1 VSLVSLP
8 LNFNPL
14 KPFSVTSAD
23 EFVLQLL
30 IDKGAVDS
38 SAVDDARTRF
48 RESDSEDEEDTA
60 VLKLLVASHLIAP
73 MRVAEVLAEEFNM
86 DVVDLSDV
94 RVSSTA
100 LEVVPYELA
109 NRYKVLPLEVDESE
123 LELAVA
129 DPLDMDAI
137 DSISHVI
144 QRSIVSRVA
153 PLEDIEKAIHQYYEG
168 AKADNEVSE
177 IFAGHEDPDALPKQI
192 DLPTGKDGEI
202 SEEEAPIIK
211 YVHMVISE
219 ALKRRASDIHMEPLE
234 KRFRVRYRIDGV
246 LHEVENP
253 PKRLQP
259 SIVSRIKLMSNVSIA
274 EKRVPQDGRINIKVG
289 AKVID
294 LRVSTLPTAF
304 GESIVM
310 RILDKEGLRLGLP
323 ELGFFSDDQASFE
336 RIIALPDGVFLV
348 TGPTGSGKSTT
359 LYSALNYINHPD
371 RKIITVEDPVEYELA
386 GVNQVQV
393 RRDVGMTFAAALRSM
408 LRQAPNI
415 IMVGEIRD
423 RETAEIA
430 INASLTGHMVF
441 STLHTNDAPSAIS
454 RLIDIG
460 IKPFLVS
467 AAVRAVLAQRLVRRN
482 CQSCRAPY
490 DPDEKLLN
498 SLGIRQDQ
506 MADATFMAGEGCPK
520 CNGTGYR
527 GRVGIFE
534 MFNVNEE
541 LQQMIYEEASLVALR
556 NKAREMGMRTMRED
570 GVRKVIAGV
579 TTANEV
585 LHVTVADSI

>member
-1 VSLVSLP
+1 M
-8 LNFNPL
+8 
-14 KPFSVTSAD
+14 TSAD

-30 IDKGAVDS
+30 TDKGLLDEGALE
-38 SAVDDARTRF
+38 SARAKVT
-48 RESDSEDEEDTA
+48 EDGYEGTEDTA
-60 VLKLLVASHLIAP
+60 ALESLLADQVISQKQIAQ
-73 MRVAEVLAEEFNM
+73 VLAEEFNM
-86 DVVDLSDV
+86 EMVELSDV
-94 RVSSTA
+94 RVSAQA
-100 LEVVPYELA
+100 LEIVPFELA
-109 NRYKVLPLEVDESE
+109 NRYKVIPLEADDSE
-123 LELAVA
+123 VELAVF

-144 QRSIVSRVA
+144 KRSIVSRVA
-153 PLEDIEKAIHQYYEG
+153 PLEEIEKAIHQYYEG
-168 AKADNEVSE
+168 AHAEEVGS
-177 IFAGHEDPDALPKQI
+177 IFSGMEDPDALPSQI
-192 DLPTGKDGEI
+192 ELPSAEGA

-310 RILDKEGLRLGLP
+310 RILDKESLRLGLP
-323 ELGFFSDDQASFE
+323 ELGFFSDDQAAFE

-371 RKIITVEDPVEYELA
+371 RKIITVEDPVEYEMA

-393 RRDVGMTFAAALRSM
+393 RREVGMTFAAALRSM

-423 RETAEIA
+423 KETAEIA
-430 INASLTGHMVF
+430 INAALTGHMVF
-441 STLHTNDAPSAIS
+441 STLHTNDAPSAVS

-460 IKPFLVS
+460 IKPFLVA

-482 CQSCRAPY
+482 CPNCRASCEH
-490 DPDEKLLN
+490 DEKLLN
-498 SLGIRQDQ
+498 SLGIRPDQ
-506 MADATFMAGEGCPK
+506 MSDASFMKGKGCLK
-520 CNGTGYR
+520 CNGTGFR

-541 LQQMIYEEASLVALR
+541 LQSMIYEEASLVALR
-556 NKAREMGMRTMRED
+556 DKAREMGMRNMRED
-570 GVRKVIAGV
+570 GIRKVIAGV
-579 TTANEV
+579 TTPQEV
-585 LHVTVADSI
+585 LHATVSDSI

>member
-1 VSLVSLP
+1 
-8 LNFNPL
+8 
-14 KPFSVTSAD
+14 VTSAD

-30 IDKGAVDS
+30 IDKGIVDNATIEATRAEVAGDDDGGGD
-38 SAVDDARTRF
+38 SAVLDQLIK
-48 RESDSEDEEDTA
+48 SHK
-60 VLKLLVASHLIAP
+60 LKP
-73 MRVAEVLAEEFNM
+73 MDVAEVLAAEFNM
-86 DVVDLSDV
+86 EVVDLSDV
-94 RVSSTA
+94 RISGDA
-100 LEVVPYELA
+100 LEAVPYELA
-109 NRYKVLPLEVDESE
+109 NRYKVMPLEADENE
-123 LELAVA
+123 VELAVA

-144 QRSIVSRVA
+144 QRSVNSRVA
-153 PLEDIEKAIHQYYEG
+153 PLQDIEKAIHQYYEG
-168 AKADNEVSE
+168 AKADQVSE
-177 IFAGHEDPDALPKQI
+177 IFGDQEQDPDAVPSEI
-192 DLPTGKDGEI
+192 DLPTGDDGTV

-259 SIVSRIKLMSNVSIA
+259 SIVSRIKLMSNISIA

-323 ELGFFSDDQASFE
+323 ELGFFSDDQATFE
-336 RIIALPDGVFLV
+336 RIISLPDGVFLV

-393 RRDVGMTFAAALRSM
+393 RREVGMTFAAALRSM

-423 RETAEIA
+423 KETAEIA
-430 INASLTGHMVF
+430 VNASLTGHMVF
-441 STLHTNDAPSAIS
+441 STLHTNDAPSAVS

-482 CQSCRAPY
+482 CPNCRAPTN
-490 DPDEKLLN
+490 PDEKLLH
-498 SLGIRQDQ
+498 SLGIRPDQ
-506 MADATFMAGEGCPK
+506 IADATFMAGEGCSK
-520 CNGTGYR
+520 CNGTGFR

-534 MFNVNEE
+534 MFHINEE

-556 NKAREMGMRTMRED
+556 SKAREMGMRTMRED
-570 GVRKVIAGV
+570 GVRKVLAGV
-579 TTANEV
+579 TTPNEV
-585 LHVTVADSI
+585 LHATVADSH

>member
-1 VSLVSLP
+1 
-8 LNFNPL
+8 
-14 KPFSVTSAD
+14 VTSAD

-30 IDKGAVDS
+30 TDKGLLEE
-38 SAVDDARTRF
+38 SAIETARAKVN
-48 RESDSEDEEDTA
+48 EVEYDGSEDTA
-60 VLKLLVASHLIAP
+60 ALEALVADQSITQQQIAD
-73 MRVAEVLAEEFNM
+73 VLAAEFNM
-86 DVVDLSDV
+86 ETVNLADV
-94 RVSSTA
+94 RVSAEA
-100 LEVVPYELA
+100 LEVVPFELA
-109 NRYKVLPLEVDESE
+109 NRYKVIPLEVDESE
-123 LELAVA
+123 AELAVF

-144 QRSIVSRVA
+144 KRSITCRVA
-153 PLEDIEKAIHQYYEG
+153 PLEEINQAIHQYYEG
-168 AKADNEVSE
+168 AKAGAVDE
-177 IFAGHEDPDALPKQI
+177 IFSGMEDPDALPTQI
-192 DLPTGKDGEI
+192 DLPSGEGA

-289 AKVID
+289 AKIID

-310 RILDKEGLRLGLP
+310 RILDKESLSLGLP
-323 ELGFFSDDQASFE
+323 QLGFFSDDQSAFE
-336 RIIALPDGVFLV
+336 KIIALPDGVFLV

-359 LYSALNYINHPD
+359 LYSALNCINHPD
-371 RKIITVEDPVEYELA
+371 RKIITVEDPVEYEMP

-393 RRDVGMTFAAALRSM
+393 RREVGMTFSAALRSM

-423 RETAEIA
+423 KETAEIA
-430 INASLTGHMVF
+430 VNAALTGHMVF
-441 STLHTNDAPSAIS
+441 STLHTNDAPSAVS

-460 IKPFLVS
+460 IKPFLVA

-482 CQSCRAPY
+482 CPDCRVPFEH
-490 DPDEKLLN
+490 DQKLFN
-498 SLGIRQDQ
+498 SLGIRSDQ
-506 MADATFMAGEGCPK
+506 ITDASFMKGEGCLK
-520 CNGTGYR
+520 CNGTGFR
-527 GRVGIFE
+527 GRVGVFEIFQ
-534 MFNVNEE
+534 VNEE
-541 LQQMIYEEASLVALR
+541 LQSMIYEEASLVALR
-556 NKAREMGMRTMRED
+556 DKAREMGMRNMRED
-570 GVRKVIAGV
+570 GIRKIIGGI
-579 TTANEV
+579 TTPQEV
-585 LHVTVADSI
+585 LHATVSDSI

>member
-1 VSLVSLP
+1 M
-8 LNFNPL
+8 
-14 KPFSVTSAD
+14 TSAD

-30 IDKGAVDS
+30 NDKGLLEAEALQ
-38 SAVDDARTRF
+38 SARSKVTEAGF
-48 RESDSEDEEDTA
+48 EGSYDTA
-60 VLKLLVASHLIAP
+60 TLESLVSDNVVTQKQIAG
-73 MRVAEVLAEEFNM
+73 VLADEFNM
-86 DVVDLSDV
+86 ETVDLGDI
-94 RVSSTA
+94 RVSA
-100 LEVVPYELA
+100 EGLKIVPFELA
-109 NRYKVLPLEVDESE
+109 NRYKVLPLELDDSE
-123 LELAVA
+123 VVLAVF

-144 QRSIVSRVA
+144 QRSIVCRVA
-153 PLEDIEKAIHQYYEG
+153 PLDEIEKAIHQYYEG
-168 AKADNEVSE
+168 AKVDEVDEMFSE
-177 IFAGHEDPDALPKQI
+177 MEDPDSPADNIELPSSE
-192 DLPTGKDGEI
+192 DA

-211 YVHMVISE
+211 YVHMVITE

-310 RILDKEGLRLGLP
+310 RILDKESLRLGLP
-323 ELGFFSDDQASFE
+323 ELGFFSDDQATFE

-371 RKIITVEDPVEYELA
+371 RKIITVEDPVEYEMG

-393 RRDVGMTFAAALRSM
+393 RREVGMTFAAALRSM

-423 RETAEIA
+423 KETAEIA
-430 INASLTGHMVF
+430 INAALTGHMVF

-460 IKPFLVS
+460 IKPFLVA

-482 CQSCRAPY
+482 CPHCRAACEH
-490 DPDEKLLN
+490 DEKLLN
-498 SLGIRQDQ
+498 SLGIRADQ
-506 MADATFMAGEGCPK
+506 TADASFMKGVGCPK
-520 CNGTGYR
+520 CNDTGFR

-556 NKAREMGMRTMRED
+556 DKAREMGMRNMRED
-570 GVRKVIAGV
+570 GIRKVIAGV
-579 TTANEV
+579 TTPDEV
-585 LHVTVADSI
+585 LHATVSDSI

>member
-1 VSLVSLP
+1 
-8 LNFNPL
+8 
-14 KPFSVTSAD
+14 VTSAD

-30 IDKGAVDS
+30 NDKGIVEDGAI
-38 SAVDDARTRF
+38 AAAR
-48 RESDSEDEEDTA
+48 EKAADSDSDGGGVSEDTA
-60 VLKLLVASHLIAP
+60 VLQILVADHVIEP
-73 MRVAEVLAEEFNM
+73 MRIAEALAEEFSM
-86 DVVDLSDV
+86 EVVDLNDV
-94 RVSSTA
+94 RVSSEA

-109 NRYKVLPLEVDESE
+109 SRYKVIPLEADESE
-123 LELAVA
+123 VELAVA

-144 QRSIVSRVA
+144 KRSVITRVA
-153 PLEDIEKAIHQYYEG
+153 TLEAIEKAIHQYYEG
-168 AKADNEVSE
+168 AKAEQVNE
-177 IFAGHEDPDALPKQI
+177 IFSQHDDPDALSTEI
-192 DLPTGKDGEI
+192 DLPTGDEGDV

-211 YVHMVISE
+211 YVHMVIAE

-259 SIVSRIKLMSNVSIA
+259 SIVSRIKLMANVSIA

-323 ELGFFSDDQASFE
+323 ELGFFSDDQATFE

-423 RETAEIA
+423 KETAEIA
-430 INASLTGHMVF
+430 INAALTGHMVF
-441 STLHTNDAPSAIS
+441 STLHTNDAPSAVS

-467 AAVRAVLAQRLVRRN
+467 AAVRAVMAQRLVRRN
-482 CQSCRAPY
+482 CPHCRAEY

-498 SLGIRQDQ
+498 SLGIRPDQ
-506 MADATFMAGEGCPK
+506 VAEARFMRGDGCAK

-556 NKAREMGMRTMRED
+556 NKAREIGMRTMRED
-570 GVRKVIAGV
+570 GIRKVVAGV
-579 TTANEV
+579 TTPGEV
-585 LHVTVADSI
+585 LHATVADSL

>member
-1 VSLVSLP
+1 M
-8 LNFNPL
+8 
-14 KPFSVTSAD
+14 TSAD

-30 IDKGAVDS
+30 TDKGLLEES
-38 SAVDDARTRF
+38 TIETARAKVN
-48 RESDSEDEEDTA
+48 ESEYDGSEDTA
-60 VLKLLVASHLIAP
+60 ALEALVADHSINQQQIAD
-73 MRVAEVLAEEFNM
+73 VLAEEFNM
-86 DVVDLSDV
+86 ETVNLADV
-94 RVSSTA
+94 RVSTEA
-100 LEVVPYELA
+100 LEIMPFELA
-109 NRYKVLPLEVDESE
+109 NRYKVIPLEVDDSE
-123 LELAVA
+123 AELAIF
-129 DPLDMDAI
+129 DPLDMDAL

-144 QRSIVSRVA
+144 KRSITCRVA
-153 PLEDIEKAIHQYYEG
+153 PLEEIDKAIHQYYEG
-168 AKADNEVSE
+168 AKAGVVDD
-177 IFAGHEDPDALPKQI
+177 IFSGMEDPYAAPTQI
-192 DLPTGKDGEI
+192 DLPSGEDA

-274 EKRVPQDGRINIKVG
+274 EKRVPQDGRININVG
-289 AKVID
+289 AKIID

-310 RILDKEGLRLGLP
+310 RILDKESLNLGLP
-323 ELGFFSDDQASFE
+323 QLGFFSDDQAAFE

-359 LYSALNYINHPD
+359 LYSALNFINHPD
-371 RKIITVEDPVEYELA
+371 RKIITVEDPVEYEMP

-393 RRDVGMTFAAALRSM
+393 RRDVGMTFSAALRSM

-423 RETAEIA
+423 KETAEIA
-430 INASLTGHMVF
+430 INAALTGHMVF
-441 STLHTNDAPSAIS
+441 STLHTNDAPSAVS

-460 IKPFLVS
+460 IKPFLVA

-482 CQSCRAPY
+482 CLSCRVPFEH
-490 DPDEKLLN
+490 DEKLLN
-498 SLGIRQDQ
+498 SLGIRSDQ
-506 MADATFMAGEGCPK
+506 IADASFMKGEGCVK
-520 CNGTGYR
+520 CNGTGFR

-534 MFNVNEE
+534 MFQVNEE
-541 LQQMIYEEASLVALR
+541 LQSMIYEDASLVALR
-556 NKAREMGMRTMRED
+556 DKAREMGMRNMRED
-570 GVRKVIAGV
+570 GIRKIIGGI
-579 TTANEV
+579 TTPQEV
-585 LHVTVADSI
+585 LHATVSDSI

>member
-1 VSLVSLP
+1 M
-8 LNFNPL
+8 
-14 KPFSVTSAD
+14 TSAD

-30 IDKGAVDS
+30 TDKGIVDS
-38 SAVDDARTRF
+38 SVLDDARSKAA
-48 RESDSEDEEDTA
+48 ESGGDGDTDSA
-60 VLKLLVASHLIAP
+60 ILKVLVDDNVLEP
-73 MRVAEVLAEEFNM
+73 MQIAEVLAEEFNM

-94 RVSSTA
+94 RISSEA
-100 LEVVPYELA
+100 LDAVPYELA
-109 NRYKVLPLEVDESE
+109 NRYKVVPLEADGTEVEI
-123 LELAVA
+123 AVA
-129 DPLDMDAI
+129 DPLDMDAV

-144 QRSIVSRVA
+144 HRSIVCRVA
-153 PLEDIEKAIHQYYEG
+153 PLVDIEKAIHQYYEG
-168 AKADNEVSE
+168 ARADSSQVSE
-177 IFAGHEDPDALPKQI
+177 IFGEHDDPDALPTEI
-192 DLPTGKDGEI
+192 DLPSVKDAT
-202 SEEEAPIIK
+202 EEEAPIIK

-219 ALKRRASDIHMEPLE
+219 ALSRRASDIHMEPLE

-310 RILDKEGLRLGLP
+310 RILDKESLRLGLP
-323 ELGFFSDDQASFE
+323 ELGFFSDDQAAFE

-371 RKIITVEDPVEYELA
+371 RKIITVEDPVEYELT

-393 RRDVGMTFAAALRSM
+393 RRDVGMTFGAALRSM

-423 RETAEIA
+423 KETAEIA
-430 INASLTGHMVF
+430 INAALTGHMVF

-460 IKPFLVS
+460 IKPFLVA

-482 CQSCRAPY
+482 CQACRAPF

-498 SLGIRQDQ
+498 SLGIRPDQ
-506 MADATFMAGEGCPK
+506 TADATFMAGEGCPK
-520 CNGTGYR
+520 CNSTGFR

-556 NKAREMGMRTMRED
+556 AKAREMGMRTMRED
-570 GVRKVIAGV
+570 GIRKVIAGV
-579 TTANEV
+579 STANEV
-585 LHVTVADSI
+585 LHATVADSI

>member
-1 VSLVSLP
+1 M
-8 LNFNPL
+8 
-14 KPFSVTSAD
+14 TSAD

-30 IDKGAVDS
+30 IDKGLVDNDKI
-38 SAVDDARTRF
+38 DDARAKVSAVS
-48 RESDSEDEEDTA
+48 EAGSDTNEDTA
-60 VLKLLVASHLIAP
+60 ILETLVDEHTLTP
-73 MRVAEVLAEEFNM
+73 MQISEVLAEEFNM

-94 RVSSTA
+94 RISSEA

-109 NRYKVLPLEVDESE
+109 NRYKVVPLEADASE
-123 LELAVA
+123 VEIAIA

-137 DSISHVI
+137 DSVSHVI
-144 QRSIVSRVA
+144 QRSVTCRVA
-153 PLEDIEKAIHQYYEG
+153 PLVDIEKAIHQYYEG
-168 AKADNEVSE
+168 ARAEQVNE
-177 IFAGHEDPDALPKQI
+177 IFADQEDPDALPTQI
-192 DLPTGKDGEI
+192 DLPSVENAT
-202 SEEEAPIIK
+202 EEEAPIIK

-274 EKRVPQDGRINIKVG
+274 EKRVPQDGRINIRVG

-310 RILDKEGLRLGLP
+310 RILDKESLRLGLP
-323 ELGFFSDDQASFE
+323 ELGFFSDDQATFE

-359 LYSALNYINHPD
+359 LYSALHYINHPD
-371 RKIITVEDPVEYELA
+371 RKIITVEDPVEYELT

-393 RRDVGMTFAAALRSM
+393 RREVGMTFAAALRSM

-423 RETAEIA
+423 KETAEIA
-430 INASLTGHMVF
+430 INAALTGHMVF

-460 IKPFLVS
+460 IKPFLVA

-482 CQSCRAPY
+482 CQACRVPTE
-490 DPDEKLLN
+490 PDEKLLN
-498 SLGIRQDQ
+498 SLGIRPDQ
-506 MADATFMAGEGCPK
+506 TADASFMKGEGCSK
-520 CNGTGYR
+520 CNGTGHR
-527 GRVGIFE
+527 GRVGVFE

-541 LQQMIYEEASLVALR
+541 LQSMIYEEASLVALR
-556 NKAREMGMRTMRED
+556 TKAREMGMRNMRED

-579 TTANEV
+579 TTPGEV
-585 LHVTVADSI
+585 LHATVSDSI

>member
-1 VSLVSLP
+1 
-8 LNFNPL
+8 
-14 KPFSVTSAD
+14 
-23 EFVLQLL
+23 
-30 IDKGAVDS
+30 
-38 SAVDDARTRF
+38 ARAKVN
-48 RESDSEDEEDTA
+48 ESEYDGSEDTA
-60 VLKLLVASHLIAP
+60 ALEALVADHSINQQQIAD
-73 MRVAEVLAEEFNM
+73 VLAEEFNM
-86 DVVDLSDV
+86 ETVNLADV
-94 RVSSTA
+94 RVSTEA
-100 LEVVPYELA
+100 LEIMPFELA
-109 NRYKVLPLEVDESE
+109 NRYKVIPLEVDDSE
-123 LELAVA
+123 AELAIF
-129 DPLDMDAI
+129 DPLDMDAL

-144 QRSIVSRVA
+144 KRSITCRVA
-153 PLEDIEKAIHQYYEG
+153 PLEEIDKAIHQYYEG
-168 AKADNEVSE
+168 AKAGVVDD
-177 IFAGHEDPDALPKQI
+177 IFSGMEDPDAAPTQI
-192 DLPTGKDGEI
+192 DLPSGEDA

-274 EKRVPQDGRINIKVG
+274 EKRVPQDGRININVG
-289 AKVID
+289 AKIID

-310 RILDKEGLRLGLP
+310 RILDKESLNLGLP
-323 ELGFFSDDQASFE
+323 QLGFFSDDQAAFE

-359 LYSALNYINHPD
+359 LYSALNCINHPD
-371 RKIITVEDPVEYELA
+371 RKIITVEDPVEYEMA

-393 RRDVGMTFAAALRSM
+393 RRDVGMTFSSALRSM

-423 RETAEIA
+423 KETAEIA
-430 INASLTGHMVF
+430 INAALTGHMVF
-441 STLHTNDAPSAIS
+441 STLHTNDAPSAVS

-460 IKPFLVS
+460 IKPFLVA

-482 CQSCRAPY
+482 CPSCRVPC
-490 DPDEKLLN
+490 DHDEKLLN
-498 SLGIRQDQ
+498 SLGIRSDQ
-506 MADATFMAGEGCPK
+506 IADASFMKGEGCVK
-520 CNGTGYR
+520 CNGTGFR

-534 MFNVNEE
+534 MFQVNEE
-541 LQQMIYEEASLVALR
+541 LQSMIYEDASLVALR
-556 NKAREMGMRTMRED
+556 DKAREMGMRNMRED
-570 GVRKVIAGV
+570 GIRKIIGGI
-579 TTANEV
+579 TTPQEV
-585 LHVTVADSI
+585 LHATVSDSI